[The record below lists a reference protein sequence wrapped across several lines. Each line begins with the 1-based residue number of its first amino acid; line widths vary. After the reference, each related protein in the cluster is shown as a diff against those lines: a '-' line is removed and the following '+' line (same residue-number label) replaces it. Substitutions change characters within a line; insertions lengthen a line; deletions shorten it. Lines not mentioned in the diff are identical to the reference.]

1 MIIQT
6 GGSKFLGQG
15 CSGGDGEEGMDS
27 KRHNRRLKCMLLF
40 LKCGFFSCL
49 YYNDRTTPSSI

>member
-15 CSGGDGEEGMDS
+15 CSSGDGEEGME
-27 KRHNRRLKCMLLF
+27 RR
-40 LKCGFFSCL
+40 GWRGG
-49 YYNDRTTPSSI
+49 DG

>member
-15 CSGGDGEEGMDS
+15 CSSGDEEEGME
-27 KRHNRRLKCMLLF
+27 RRGWMVRDITGRLNACF
-40 LKCGFFSCL
+40 CF
-49 YYNDRTTPSSI
+49 